1 MRTVTALSL
10 AALALSGAA
19 CGTSSGQLE
28 GASEAA
34 PTTPDQVRT
43 VQTPYGAQAV
53 PLEPQRIVT
62 LEGRRDFE
70 TMVALGL
77 TPVAAGYQ
85 GDRDQPFARFIDADV
100 DDVQLAFPA
109 NNEDLEVL
117 AGLEPDLIVGRD
129 VQDLDILD
137 ALTEI
142 APVLSV
148 AGGGDWQV
156 DLRRIATA
164 VGREDRAE
172 ELLADYEQR
181 LAEVRAE
188 HREQIETAKVG
199 VLQYSPGEFS
209 WSAPKGFYLQS
220 QVLTALGGTFP
231 DFLAAAGND
240 DFDASEQASSEQLG
254 QLVDA
259 DALLVVANVL
269 ADDDVDDRVALE
281 ADPLWSRLPAVQ
293 AGRVVFTDF
302 STNYGSY
309 YAALEALRLL
319 DQTYGTLDEE
329 S

>member
-117 AGLEPDLIVGRD
+117 AGLATPTPSRP
-129 VQDLDILD
+129 
-137 ALTEI
+137 
-142 APVLSV
+142 APTPSCCRPPPIST
-148 AGGGDWQV
+148 ASTPS
-156 DLRRIATA
+156 ATPTIP
-164 VGREDRAE
+164 VWR
-172 ELLADYEQR
+172 
-181 LAEVRAE
+181 
-188 HREQIETAKVG
+188 
-199 VLQYSPGEFS
+199 P
-209 WSAPKGFYLQS
+209 
-220 QVLTALGGTFP
+220 
-231 DFLAAAGND
+231 
-240 DFDASEQASSEQLG
+240 
-254 QLVDA
+254 
-259 DALLVVANVL
+259 
-269 ADDDVDDRVALE
+269 
-281 ADPLWSRLPAVQ
+281 
-293 AGRVVFTDF
+293 
-302 STNYGSY
+302 
-309 YAALEALRLL
+309 
-319 DQTYGTLDEE
+319 
-329 S
+329 